1 MTYARTAAF
10 FRPRLVYAVCAGVLV
25 WSTWLISLA
34 LGRGE
39 TDLYGQIVGTDHLA
53 FYTAARLI
61 REGRGADVYN
71 YDIVGPYQSALFPP
85 GVWQDTFEAFRNP
98 PFYALPY
105 TLTAGLP
112 YALSSWFWIIVSLAA
127 LVVGVRLLRPEQPWR
142 TVGWAMT
149 FLPVFCVLSYGQNT
163 LLSFAIF
170 AAVFRLLAA
179 DRRFLAGFVAGL
191 LWFKPTLLIG
201 LFFWSLL
208 DIRRLWPCWLGVI
221 AGGVVLSAGSWPLIP
236 EVWTAFFE
244 NLRVN
249 LTFDNFEQWKMHNPK
264 AFWKLLRPEP
274 LPLVGGVTL
283 QEVLIGLSTL
293 AGIVVFVQLWRRQ
306 RNNLPVMF
314 AAAVFL
320 TLWVSPHTLIY
331 EWALAILPAIL
342 LWTHAPRHRDAWV
355 VLFALTW
362 AALFV
367 STDFC
372 QAQLWAERRWLGT
385 ESVLLQVSVP
395 VLGWVG
401 WQAACVLIPPEGVV
415 ESPDSIGR
423 FSPTETHGSGAG
435 P

>member
-10 FRPRLVYAVCAGVLV
+10 FRPRLVYAVCAGVIV

-34 LGRGE
+34 IGRGE
-39 TDLYGQIVGTDHLA
+39 TDAYGQIVGTDHLA

-61 REGRGADVYN
+61 QEGRGAEVYH
-71 YDIVGPYQSALFPP
+71 YDIVGPYQTALFPP
-85 GVWQDTFEAFRNP
+85 GVWQNTFEAFRNP

-105 TLTAGLP
+105 TLTASLP
-112 YALSSWFWIIVSLAA
+112 YAVSSWIWIAVSMLA
-127 LVVGVRLLRPEQPWR
+127 LVVGVRWLQPERPWR

-149 FLPVFCVLSYGQNT
+149 FLPVFCVPSYGQNS
-163 LLSFAIF
+163 LMSFAIF
-170 AAVFRLLAA
+170 AAVYRLLAA

-201 LFFWSLL
+201 LFIWSLL

-221 AGGVVLSAGSWPLIP
+221 AGGAALTGGSWPLIP
-236 EVWTAFFE
+236 EVWTAFLE

-264 AFWKLLRPEP
+264 AFWKLLLPEP
-274 LPLVGGVTL
+274 IPLLGGVTL
-283 QEVLIGLSTL
+283 QGLLTLLTTL
-293 AGIVVFVQLWRRQ
+293 AGITVFVPLWRAR
-306 RNNLPVMF
+306 RNSLPVMF

-320 TLWVSPHTLIY
+320 TLWVSPHTMVY
-331 EWALAILPAIL
+331 EWSLAILPAIL
-342 LWTHAPRHRDAWV
+342 LWTHEPRHRDAWI
-355 VLFALTW
+355 VLIAVGWT
-362 AALFV
+362 ALFI

-372 QAQLWAERRWLGT
+372 QIQRWAELRWWGT
-385 ESVLLQVSVP
+385 ESRLVQVSVP

-401 WQAACVLIPPEGVV
+401 WRAARVLVPPGNAADTTDSNGIPA
-415 ESPDSIGR
+415 
-423 FSPTETHGSGAG
+423 PTATHGSRAS